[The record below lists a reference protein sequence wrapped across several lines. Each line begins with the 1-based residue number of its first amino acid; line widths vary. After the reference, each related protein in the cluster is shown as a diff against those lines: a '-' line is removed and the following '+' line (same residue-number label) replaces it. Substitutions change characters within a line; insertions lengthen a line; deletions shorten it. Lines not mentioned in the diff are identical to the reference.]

1 MIWLCKR
8 CLNHHGQ
15 TFYRTHAR
23 CPWAGMFAVVVS
35 VMVWLPRIVFG
46 TTPLHG
52 QSSQPPC
59 PYVKRWPCSQATL
72 AICQNWMPGKNV
84 CWTRVGSWAS
94 VELHSRFHE
103 RPWHSS
109 RRLYTI
115 CKVSGGDKA
124 QQACQLQAGALF
136 WGCFQNINWGT
147 VTSWFGQQKLQC
159 SLPAL
164 SAGCEAGSSS
174 SGVQAPWHFVCGSL
188 LACGCSK
195 SCAPFIKLPVPLPKL
210 CFAQA
215 TREVRSFTILS
226 MAAAQSSFT
235 WQWQH
240 ATGPSLKWHHRAGKE
255 PFRNNQSL
263 KESVKV
269 LEGVRLW
276 WKLYQSV
283 SGNLGRCC
291 D

>member
-1 MIWLCKR
+1 
-8 CLNHHGQ
+8 
-15 TFYRTHAR
+15 
-23 CPWAGMFAVVVS
+23 
-35 VMVWLPRIVFG
+35 MVWRPRIVFG
-46 TTPLHG
+46 TAPLHG
-52 QSSQPPC
+52 QSSHPPS
-59 PYVKRWPCSQATL
+59 PYVKRWPCGQATL
-72 AICQNWMPGKNV
+72 AICQNWMLGKNV

-109 RRLYTI
+109 RRLYIYVRYQGATKLNKPVNSRQVLCFGAVFRI
-115 CKVSGGDKA
+115 SIEGLW
-124 QQACQLQAGALF
+124 QADSVNKSYSVLCLRYPLD
-136 WGCFQNINWGT
+136 
-147 VTSWFGQQKLQC
+147 VK
-159 SLPAL
+159 PDPP
-164 SAGCEAGSSS
+164 
-174 SGVQAPWHFVCGSL
+174 VQAPWHFVCGSL

-255 PFRNNQSL
+255 PSETIN
-263 KESVKV
+263 
-269 LEGVRLW
+269 LW
-276 WKLYQSV
+276 KNLWRCWKGSDCDGNCINLYQV
-283 SGNLGRCC
+283 I
-291 D
+291 